1 MSESRGVVSL
11 AERRV
16 AAAADAASPVLN
28 LHAEDGAVAEVHR
41 HGAHVTS
48 WRPAGDTEDRL
59 YLSARS
65 EFGGSAAIRGGVPV
79 IFPQFAAEGPLPR
92 HGFARTSPWSL
103 GGIGRTADGAA
114 EADFVLRDS
123 AATRAVWDHAFKAV
137 LSVSVVARRLA
148 ITLRVENAGE
158 KPLSFTAALHTYLRV
173 HDVTQAAIH
182 GLRGTRYRDSGDRA
196 LLVDDADP
204 LVLPDFLDRVY
215 VDAPNRLE
223 LREPDRAMTI
233 QSDGFRDAVIWNPG
247 HERAAALH
255 DLTPG
260 DESRF
265 VCIEAAT
272 VQTPVTLAAGGRWT
286 GTQTLTAR

>member
-1 MSESRGVVSL
+1 MSDSRGIISL
-11 AERRV
+11 AERRA
-16 AAAADAASPVLN
+16 AAAADATLPVLT
-28 LHAEDGAVAEVHR
+28 LRAEDGAVAEVHR

-48 WRPAGDTEDRL
+48 WRPAGDTADRL

-92 HGFARTSPWSL
+92 HGFARTSLWSL

-123 AATRAVWDHAFKAV
+123 AATRAIWDHAFKAV
-137 LSVSVVARRLA
+137 LTVSVVARRLA

-158 KPLSFTAALHTYLRV
+158 QPLSFTAALHTYLRV
-173 HDVTQAAIH
+173 HDVTESGIH
-182 GLRGTRYRDSGDRA
+182 GLRGTQYRVSGDRA
-196 LLVDDADP
+196 LLVDAADP

-215 VDAPNRLE
+215 VDAPRRLE

-233 QSDGFRDAVIWNPG
+233 EAEGFRDAVIWNPG

-255 DLTPG
+255 DLAPG

-265 VCIEAAT
+265 VCIEAAA

>member
-1 MSESRGVVSL
+1 MSDSRGIISL
-11 AERRV
+11 AERRA
-16 AAAADAASPVLN
+16 AAAADATLPVLT
-28 LHAEDGAVAEVHR
+28 LRAEDGAVAEVHR

-65 EFGGSAAIRGGVPV
+65 EFGESAAIRGGVPV

-92 HGFARTSPWSL
+92 HGFARTSLWSL

-182 GLRGTRYRDSGDRA
+182 GLRGTRYRVSGDRA
-196 LLVDDADP
+196 LLVDDADR

-215 VDAPNRLE
+215 VDAPKRLE